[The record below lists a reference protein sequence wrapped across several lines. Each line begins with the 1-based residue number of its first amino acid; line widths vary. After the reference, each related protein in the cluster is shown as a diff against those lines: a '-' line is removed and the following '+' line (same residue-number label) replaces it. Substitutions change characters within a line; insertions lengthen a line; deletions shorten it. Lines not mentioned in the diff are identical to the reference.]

1 MQNCILA
8 LGMKFPSASM
18 VGGTKM
24 KKYKYNQYTL
34 RLNDTLNNF
43 IKQEAKARGLS
54 EPNYIR
60 FMIVKLME
68 QKEDVQKAL

>member
-1 MQNCILA
+1 
-8 LGMKFPSASM
+8 
-18 VGGTKM
+18 M

-43 IKQEAKARGLS
+43 VKQESEARGLS

-68 QKEDVQKAL
+68 QKEDVQKTL

>member
-1 MQNCILA
+1 MSA

-34 RLNDTLNNF
+34 RLNDTLDNF
-43 IKQEAKARGLS
+43 VKQEAKARGLS
-54 EPNYIR
+54 EANYIR

-68 QKEDVQKAL
+68 QKEDVQEAL